1 MLCQNC
7 GKKPA
12 TTFLK
17 KTINGET
24 TEIHLCAD
32 CARQQGLSMWNGLG
46 FDLGDFWGAL
56 FSEPTAREKAD
67 TVRCEVCGRSFGE
80 IAQLGKAGCPS
91 CYTTFYD
98 RLLPSIQRIH
108 GKAKHTGK
116 VPAGAGDRLKK
127 EQELDA
133 LRQQLAQC
141 IAEQQYEECAALRDR
156 IRALEKEETQHDGE

>member
-32 CARQQGLSMWNGLG
+32 CAGQQGLSMWNGLG

-80 IAQLGKAGCPS
+80 IAQSGKAGCR
-91 CYTTFYD
+91 TFW
-98 RLLPSIQRIH
+98 
-108 GKAKHTGK
+108 
-116 VPAGAGDRLKK
+116 
-127 EQELDA
+127 
-133 LRQQLAQC
+133 
-141 IAEQQYEECAALRDR
+141 
-156 IRALEKEETQHDGE
+156 